1 MILESGTILISF
13 LIREIGEWKQDMEEI
28 KLIEILDKQIDR
40 LYKTLKKINIKTDLG
55 IVLFLGMLSQVFM
68 KI

>member
-1 MILESGTILISF
+1 
-13 LIREIGEWKQDMEEI
+13 MEEI